1 MKRSFTMFPQ
11 VMTVVGSYMHPVGQA
26 AGRPICWIEE
36 AFAFALTRDL
46 FFLANISIF
55 TYLPLH
61 LHLLDWAGIFFCKAN
76 ISIFTD
82 LPLHLHL
89 LDWAGICFL
98 AQLCFFICFCL
109 AMHWAGI
116 CRHVWLS
123 LDQVSAGLCIAV
135 VQGIPFKWRLCKIY
149 WSDRWVFRVGFFHL
163 QTASNQTTWI
173 ASVTNR
179 ANGRGWR
186 LLLYPAQLNFS

>member
-1 MKRSFTMFPQ
+1 
-11 VMTVVGSYMHPVGQA
+11 
-26 AGRPICWIEE
+26 
-36 AFAFALTRDL
+36 
-46 FFLANISIF
+46 
-55 TYLPLH
+55 
-61 LHLLDWAGIFFCKAN
+61 
-76 ISIFTD
+76 
-82 LPLHLHL
+82 
-89 LDWAGICFL
+89 
-98 AQLCFFICFCL
+98 
-109 AMHWAGI
+109 MHWAGI

-123 LDQVSAGLCIAV
+123 LFLNLITWSRDQVCADLCIAV

-186 LLLYPAQLNFS
+186 LLLYPAQLNVSNFLQFVMMKFCDSLHPSGGNRPTCMNALYMYVVGPFQVEVLVAVIFTRPVESKSLKVRKSLKIGKNRIKSEKSEFIIY